1 MHLDNI
7 YATICIF
14 WIYVLLY
21 CVFYENNQNLE
32 IEKVQL
38 YFSTMTN
45 MDLNLHKL
53 VDSRASYKRKAFNF
67 IIQLASLLEL

>member
-1 MHLDNI
+1 
-7 YATICIF
+7 
-14 WIYVLLY
+14 
-21 CVFYENNQNLE
+21 
-32 IEKVQL
+32 
-38 YFSTMTN
+38 MTN